1 MKIDIFNFISII
13 IGPAIGGVCGGV
25 AAYIVAEKKFSS
37 DNIKEGNVGLFAL
50 QTELELLARAS
61 TKVINILNKQ
71 PEDEINAKNFL
82 NYFIQKDEAGFRLL
96 DEMDIFKEYR
106 QLYYH
111 QILRCALP
119 PVTSD
124 REKRKKYKDI
134 HEDIR
139 LLIHKLDE
147 YQQNCSKLSYG
158 IERKKSL
165 EEYTEES
172 ITLVLSNN
180 YWRMVS
186 NASKDLS
193 AIYASCKEISKKI
206 DEVGYSKKS

>member
-1 MKIDIFNFISII
+1 M
-13 IGPAIGGVCGGV
+13 
-25 AAYIVAEKKFSS
+25 
-37 DNIKEGNVGLFAL
+37 
-50 QTELELLARAS
+50 
-61 TKVINILNKQ
+61 
-71 PEDEINAKNFL
+71 
-82 NYFIQKDEAGFRLL
+82 
-96 DEMDIFKEYR
+96 
-106 QLYYH
+106 
-111 QILRCALP
+111 
-119 PVTSD
+119 
-124 REKRKKYKDI
+124 
-134 HEDIR
+134 
-139 LLIHKLDE
+139 LIHKLDE
-147 YQQNCSKLSYG
+147 YQQTCSKLSYG